1 MEQAIISIPSEFG
14 PEEPEIVEAPEPSI
28 EVLEETEN
36 YGRFRLGP
44 LNRGYA
50 TTLGAPLRRVLLSSL
65 QGAAVTWIKIDGV
78 LHEYSP
84 IEGMRENV
92 QTFMLNVKKIR
103 LRGHTGRPGKMRLEA
118 NGEGEISAGDIIAPA
133 DFEIVNPELRL
144 GYLDGPDASV
154 SVEFNVETG
163 EGYIPAASHEGF
175 PIGHLPVDAIY
186 SPVVR
191 VNYSVVRT
199 RVGQFTNYESLLL
212 EIWTDATKTPSVAI
226 QEATDALIAHFFI
239 LKNVGTQT
247 QAPTKSM
254 GVSPEI
260 YNMPLEQLELTGRTF
275 NAMKRH
281 GLSKVGEILAMAPEE
296 WLSIRNFGEKSR
308 AELDA
313 KLQAL
318 GLNKNEDLDAT
329 DGASIVDHT
338 EELDQQVEEVESDRI
353 ILQEL

>member
-1 MEQAIISIPSEFG
+1 MEQTTISITSEFG
-14 PEEPEIVEAPEPSI
+14 IDEPDIVEVPDPSI

-44 LNRGYA
+44 LTRGYA
-50 TTLGAPLRRVLLSSL
+50 TTLGTPLRRVLLSSL
-65 QGAAVTWIKIDGV
+65 KGAAVTWIKIDGV
-78 LHEYSP
+78 LHEYSEIP
-84 IEGMRENV
+84 GMRENV

-103 LRGHTGRPGKMRLEA
+103 LRGHTNRPGKMRLEA

-144 GYLDGPDASV
+144 GYIDNAEASV
-154 SVEFNVETG
+154 TVEFNVETG

-191 VNYSVVRT
+191 VNYSVERT

-212 EIWTDATKTPSVAI
+212 EIWTDGTKAPTSAI
-226 QEATDALIAHFFI
+226 QEATDTLLSHFFI
-239 LKNVGTQT
+239 LKNVGTEPQT
-247 QAPTKSM
+247 PTKSM

-296 WLSIRNFGEKSR
+296 WLNIRNFGEKSR
-308 AELDA
+308 SELNA
-313 KLQAL
+313 KLEAL
-318 GLNKNEDLDAT
+318 GLNDEETVTDDA
-329 DGASIVDHT
+329 ASIESSEETDIQIEDQET
-338 EELDQQVEEVESDRI
+338 E
-353 ILQEL
+353 

>member
-1 MEQAIISIPSEFG
+1 MEQTTISITSEFG
-14 PEEPEIVEAPEPSI
+14 AEEPDIVEVPDPSI
-28 EVLEETEN
+28 EVIEETDN

-50 TTLGAPLRRVLLSSL
+50 TTLGTPLRRVLLSSL
-65 QGAAVTWIKIDGV
+65 KGAAVTWIKIDGV
-78 LHEYSP
+78 LHEYSAIP
-84 IEGMRENV
+84 GMRENV

-118 NGEGEISAGDIIAPA
+118 NGEGEISAGDIIAPS

-144 GYLDGPDASV
+144 GYIDNADASV

-163 EGYIPAASHEGF
+163 EGYVPAASHEGF

-191 VNYSVVRT
+191 VNYSVERT

-212 EIWTDATKTPSVAI
+212 EIWTDGTKTPTVAI
-226 QEATDALIAHFFI
+226 QEATDALLSHFFI
-239 LKNVGTQT
+239 LKNVGTET
-247 QAPTKSM
+247 QAPSKTV

-260 YNMPLEQLELTGRTF
+260 YNLPLEQLELTGRTF

-281 GLSKVGEILAMAPEE
+281 GLSKVGEILAMDPEE
-296 WLSIRNFGEKSR
+296 WLNIRNFGEKSR
-308 AELDA
+308 TELDT

-318 GLNKNEDLDAT
+318 GLKED
-329 DGASIVDHT
+329 GNASEDISSVAPS
-338 EELDQQVEEVESDRI
+338 EEMDQPIEEMDSE
-353 ILQEL
+353 